1 MTTIKTQFTIDAN
14 VKVPLICGAM
24 YPCSN
29 PELVAAVS
37 QAGGLGVIQ
46 PMTLTFVH
54 KLDLRQGIRRIK
66 QMTQNPVGFNAII
79 EKSSKRYETRM
90 REWIDIALEEGIR
103 FFITAL
109 GNPLWVVKKVHAK
122 GGKVYHDV
130 TALKWAQK
138 ALKGGVDGLI
148 CVNSSA
154 GGHAGGQTHRELYEQ
169 LSKLSVPIVC
179 AGGIGDENDFVAALE
194 MGYSAVQMGTRFIAT
209 PQCRSHQDYK
219 QAILDAKKEDIV
231 LTDKISGVPVSI
243 IKTPYIEKMGTKA
256 GWLARKMLQHPKA
269 KHYMRMFYTLRSV
282 WQLKQASIKGM
293 AYKDYFL
300 AGKSVAGV
308 CSVEPAQ
315 DIVRRFARAAA
326 DSTLYKKHTKIM

>member
-54 KLDLRQGIRRIK
+54 KLDLRQGIRQIK

-90 REWIDIALEEGIR
+90 RQWIDIALEEGVR

-109 GNPLWVVKKVHAK
+109 GNPLWVVEKVHAK

-154 GGHAGGQTHRELYEQ
+154 GGHAGEQTHRQLYEQ
-169 LSKLSVPIVC
+169 LSKLLVPIVC

-209 PQCRSHQDYK
+209 HQCRSHQDYK

-308 CSVEPAQ
+308 GSIEPAQ
-315 DIVRRFARAAA
+315 DIVRRFANAAA
-326 DSTLYKKHTKIM
+326 DLKL